1 MDFNFYSKS
10 QPYFHLVESSS
21 SRNPRLIMT
30 DAEAT
35 EMTHLGWSVEL
46 SFLVP
51 FLGEEKNTYSPKKA
65 LAKMGEA
72 TPKIRLCTW
81 EIWSPGHWIC
91 KEKALWNRLP
101 FLKKKTDIL
110 ATGSLVSK
118 YIGNWKV
125 RELKLAGC
133 TPTNVPLWEI
143 SI

>member
-30 DAEAT
+30 DAEAP

-51 FLGEEKNTYSPKKA
+51 FLGGRKKHLLPKKA

-91 KEKALWNRLP
+91 KEKALWIASP
-101 FLKKKTDIL
+101 FWKKKLIYWQL
-110 ATGSLVSK
+110 GAWFQI
-118 YIGNWKV
+118 Y
-125 RELKLAGC
+125 RELEGEGTKTSWMYPYQR
-133 TPTNVPLWEI
+133 TPMGNPYI
-143 SI
+143 